1 MDFMMGH
8 IASDA
13 PIRVEAYLQKVPIIF
28 LYRDLRDV
36 VVSTTYHI
44 ESEKATLH
52 FPDKDHFWRMDSHE
66 ERMKRVILGSG
77 VLPSL
82 RWRWEQ
88 YAGWLKTPEVLSLS
102 YEVLRLDPMRC
113 AILIANHIGLPEP
126 APPFMVDAIRPTRS
140 VTFRAGRVGDWEE
153 EFTPELKDV
162 FKRCMGD
169 WLVRLGFEEGD
180 DW

>member
-1 MDFMMGH
+1 MAGH
-8 IASDA
+8 IACDA
-13 PIRVEAYLQKVPIIF
+13 PIRVETQIQEVPVIF

-44 ESEKATLH
+44 ESEDGRLH
-52 FPDKDHFWRMDSHE
+52 FPNKPYFWRMDSHE

-88 YAGWLKTPEVLSLS
+88 YAGWLKTPEVLCLS
-102 YEVLRLDPMRC
+102 YQELRLDPMRC
-113 AILIANHIGLPEP
+113 AILIADHIGLPEQ
-126 APPFMVDAIRPTRS
+126 APPLMVNSIGPTRS
-140 VTFRAGRVGDWEE
+140 ITFREGRVGDWQE

-162 FKRCMGD
+162 FKLRMGD